1 MEIAKMPG
9 TNGRENGA
17 LINVRDIVKVYPNA
31 ANGVEALKGINLE
44 VHEGEFLAIF
54 GKSGAGKSTLI
65 NMITGIDSPD
75 SGEVKIGGASIHSMS
90 DDELTRW
97 RGRNLGVVYQF
108 FQLLPT
114 LTLVENITLA
124 MDFCD
129 TYPLAKRSERALQL
143 LDQVGIREH
152 ALKVPAKISGGQQQ
166 RVAIARALANDPDV
180 IVADEPTGN
189 LDSQTADDIYDLF
202 SDLVSLGKTLV
213 IVTHDQEI
221 AERASRILEISDGRI
236 ISSKPIL
243 PPSNGRSAHEAIP
256 STNQVSQRTHAAL

>member
-1 MEIAKMPG
+1 
-9 TNGRENGA
+9 
-17 LINVRDIVKVYPNA
+17 
-31 ANGVEALKGINLE
+31 
-44 VHEGEFLAIF
+44 
-54 GKSGAGKSTLI
+54 
-65 NMITGIDSPD
+65 
-75 SGEVKIGGASIHSMS
+75 
-90 DDELTRW
+90 
-97 RGRNLGVVYQF
+97 
-108 FQLLPT
+108 
-114 LTLVENITLA
+114 
-124 MDFCD
+124 
-129 TYPLAKRSERALQL
+129 
-143 LDQVGIREH
+143 VGIREH

-236 ISSKPIL
+236 ISSKPIV

>member
-1 MEIAKMPG
+1 MEIAKISG
-9 TNGRENGA
+9 TNGHENGTVIKVKD
-17 LINVRDIVKVYPNA
+17 LVKVYPTA

-44 VHEGEFLAIF
+44 AHEGEFLAIF

-75 SGEVKIGGASIHSMS
+75 SGEVQIGGVSIHSMS

-124 MDFCD
+124 MDFCG
-129 TYPLAKRSERALQL
+129 TYSLATRTERAMQL

-152 ALKVPAKISGGQQQ
+152 AHKVPSKISGGQQQ
-166 RVAIARALANDPDV
+166 RVAIARALANNPEV

-221 AERASRILEISDGRI
+221 AERASRILEISDGCI
-236 ISSKPIL
+236 ISNKSIVA
-243 PPSNGRSAHEAIP
+243 PSNGRFAHDVTTSP
-256 STNQVSQRTHAAL
+256 NHVSPRIHTAL

>member
-1 MEIAKMPG
+1 MEIATLSGK
-9 TNGRENGA
+9 NGRENGA
-17 LINVRDIVKVYPNA
+17 LIKVKNLVKVYPNT

-44 VHEGEFLAIF
+44 VHEGDFIAIF

-75 SGEVKIGGASIHSMS
+75 SGEVQIGGDSIHSMS

-129 TYPLAKRSERALQL
+129 TYPIAERSERALQL

-152 ALKVPAKISGGQQQ
+152 AHKVPSKISGGQQQ

-189 LDSQTADDIYDLF
+189 LDSQTADDIHDLF

-221 AERASRILEISDGRI
+221 AERASRILKISDGRI
-236 ISSKPIL
+236 VSSKSNEA
-243 PPSNGRSAHEAIP
+243 PSNGRSAHQAVP
-256 STNQVSQRTHAAL
+256 SPNLVSQRMHAAH

>member
-1 MEIAKMPG
+1 MEIAKTPG

-17 LINVRDIVKVYPNA
+17 LINVRDIVKVYPNT

-75 SGEVKIGGASIHSMS
+75 SGEVQIGGASVHSMS

-97 RGRNLGVVYQF
+97 RGRSLGVVYQF

-129 TYPLAKRSERALQL
+129 TYPLAKRSERAMQL

-152 ALKVPAKISGGQQQ
+152 AHKVPAKISGGQQQ

-189 LDSQTADDIYDLF
+189 LDSQTANDIYDLF
-202 SDLVSLGKTLV
+202 SDLVSHGKTLV

-221 AERASRILEISDGRI
+221 AERASRILEISDGCI
-236 ISSKPIL
+236 ISNKSIEA
-243 PPSNGRSAHEAIP
+243 PSNGRSPHEGVP
-256 STNQVSQRTHAAL
+256 SSHRVSPRIRAAL

>member
-1 MEIAKMPG
+1 
-9 TNGRENGA
+9 
-17 LINVRDIVKVYPNA
+17 
-31 ANGVEALKGINLE
+31 
-44 VHEGEFLAIF
+44 
-54 GKSGAGKSTLI
+54 
-65 NMITGIDSPD
+65 
-75 SGEVKIGGASIHSMS
+75 
-90 DDELTRW
+90 
-97 RGRNLGVVYQF
+97 
-108 FQLLPT
+108 
-114 LTLVENITLA
+114 

-152 ALKVPAKISGGQQQ
+152 AHKVPSKISGGQQQ

-221 AERASRILEISDGRI
+221 AERASRILEIADGRI
-236 ISSKPIL
+236 ISSRSNDAPA
-243 PPSNGRSAHEAIP
+243 NGRSTGEAAP
-256 STNQVSQRTHAAL
+256 SPNLTPQRIQAAL